1 MKFVSI
7 ISDALYSDSDLV
19 VEGMAE
25 LIDNCVQSNDECR
38 VSDETMTQARYIM
51 EVEEEIFRTITAE
64 DLYRIEVK
72 EMQDV
77 LGELVSAVGL
87 QRFRFSERQTKGKKV
102 PGIALEVCRFRNDL
116 QT

>member
-1 MKFVSI
+1 MSI

-25 LIDNCVQSNDECR
+25 LIDNCIQGNNESR
-38 VSDETMTQARYIM
+38 VSDERMTQARYIM

-77 LGELVSAVGL
+77 LDELVSAIGL
-87 QRFRFSERQTKGKKV
+87 QRFRYSERQAKGTKLFEKSGV
-102 PGIALEVCRFRNDL
+102 DRM
-116 QT
+116 